1 MTTRAKRVVNVG
13 STCFRDC
20 PIVLPYGVIP
30 GPTSLPNVPIMSTV
44 VILDQSELE
53 VLPGEE
59 ASCGLR
65 IRNDGT
71 IVESYSL
78 EVLGDAA
85 GWAVS
90 DPDTVSI
97 YPGTEAHCVIRF
109 QPQRSSQILA
119 GEVPFGVRVA
129 PVEKSTD
136 QSVVEGVVR
145 VLPFA
150 DTTAE
155 LTPRTSTGRRS
166 GRHELAIDNR
176 GNTPLKV
183 ALSGSDPDRRL
194 AVAIRP
200 ATLTIEPGEA
210 GFAAVRARPRRLRW
224 RGQPATHPF
233 QVRVESAETEEPAP
247 DGTTVQLTLD
257 GNTLPLT
264 LDGATVQLPILPQG
278 LLRVLAAGLVL
289 VLAAAGLWF
298 AVLRPAVRS
307 TARDAADA
315 KMEPAMQKVEEANQS
330 AQQAAQEA
338 ASAAGNPSPQAAKP
352 GPAPSAAAPVVVAL
366 PQGATSLSRR
376 LQTTSQQGATV
387 ADQFT
392 VPAGKILVITDIIF
406 QNPQGDEGRLDFLV
420 NNQTLITVSL
430 ANFRDLDY
438 HLVSPIEIPAGQ
450 ALSIR
455 TTCSKPG
462 SVLPGAAGGSQCR
475 VFALL
480 GGYQNAAPSA
490 SPSAT
495 AAR

>member
-1 MTTRAKRVVNVG
+1 
-13 STCFRDC
+13 
-20 PIVLPYGVIP
+20 
-30 GPTSLPNVPIMSTV
+30 MSTV

-71 IVESYSL
+71 IVESYTL
-78 EVLGDAA
+78 EVLGEAA
-85 GWAVS
+85 GWAIS
-90 DPDTVSI
+90 DPGTVSI
-97 YPGTEAHCVIRF
+97 YPGTEAHCTIRF
-109 QPQRSSQILA
+109 QPPRTSQVLA
-119 GEVPFGVRVA
+119 EEVPFGVRVS
-129 PVEKSTD
+129 PVERSDD

-150 DTTAE
+150 ETTAE
-155 LTPRTSTGRRS
+155 LTPRTSTGRRR

-194 AVAIRP
+194 AVSIRP

-233 QVRVESAETEEPAP
+233 QVRVESADTEPSTP
-247 DGTTVQLTLD
+247 DDSTVRFTMDGTTM
-257 GNTLPLT
+257 PLT

-278 LLRVLAAGLVL
+278 LLRVLAAVV
-289 VLAAAGLWF
+289 VLALVAAGLWF
-298 AVLRPAVRS
+298 GVLRPAVRS

-330 AQQAAQEA
+330 AQQAAEQA
-338 ASAAGNPSPQAAKP
+338 ASAAGNPAPQSAKP
-352 GPAPSAAAPVVVAL
+352 APAPSAAAPVVVAL
-366 PQGATSLSRR
+366 PAGATSLALR

-387 ADQFT
+387 ADQYV
-392 VPAGKILVITDIIF
+392 VPKGKILVITDIIM

-438 HLVSPIEIPAGQ
+438 HLVSPIEIPTGQ
-450 ALSIR
+450 AVSIR
-455 TTCSKPG
+455 TTCAKPG
-462 SVLPGAAGGSQCR
+462 NPLPGAAGGTQCR

-480 GGYQNAAPSA
+480 GGYQNTPPTT

-495 AAR
+495 KAP